1 MNIKVF
7 TALIPKCKKN
17 WKKGD
22 SFMSADINRTLTE
35 QLSVLAVDLIMD
47 VLTNGQTSLLKCFCI
62 SEGRWHLNTFTNKTA

>member
-1 MNIKVF
+1 
-7 TALIPKCKKN
+7 
-17 WKKGD
+17 
-22 SFMSADINRTLTE
+22 MSADINRTLTE